1 MDRENKSFD
10 ENGLQFAWDS
20 SSLKTFET
28 CPRKYFY
35 EIIEGWEPFDKSVHL
50 VFGGHYASALERYYK
65 FRAMGQTMAD
75 ALDNVLALALLET
88 WNHKTIDGR
97 RQPGGAPWISGHPAK
112 TRENLIRS
120 IVWYVDQFDGEGVE
134 VVTLRDGKPAV
145 EYSFTVELTDDILWC
160 GHIDRL
166 VTYAGDYYIM
176 DQKAQPI
183 TSRILTPWGWVRI
196 GDLEVGMFAMGV
208 EGTPVKIKGL
218 YPKGVTKVFRVE
230 FSDGSVVECG
240 EDHLWTVGTQFSDK
254 WQTLPLTKIVQK
266 THKRYHVP
274 IMKAA
279 QFAYNDL
286 PLDPFVLGTLLGDGY
301 LAGNSIQLSTSH
313 DWLIEAVAGRLNGD
327 EIHKSSEFN
336 YSLTIKGG
344 RTLSA
349 IRELGLKDK
358 KSRDKFIPEQ
368 YLFASEAQRRD
379 LLNGLLL
386 TDGSWNGNSRIYDT
400 MSLQLVKDVCS
411 LVRSLGGQARFRD
424 RGDDCY
430 RASLRM
436 PEFPTGL
443 GRRYIKS
450 VKEIG
455 KAETVCIE
463 VDAEDGLYITDDYV
477 VTHNTT
483 GHTITQRFFDQF
495 NPDTQMT
502 GYTFAGQII
511 YNLPVKGVI
520 IDGAQIAVGFTRF
533 ERGYTFRTQ
542 DQLEE
547 WHQDAVHNIA
557 RARSMTQENYFPMN
571 TTACG
576 NYGGCPFRDV
586 CSRPKAVRENFLKQK
601 FVKSRNWDPLE
612 RR

>member
-1 MDRENKSFD
+1 MERENKSFD

-50 VFGGHYASALERYYK
+50 VFGAHYASALERYYK

-88 WNHKTIDGR
+88 WNHKTIDGV

-166 VTYAGDYYIM
+166 VTYAGEYYIM
-176 DQKAQPI
+176 DQK
-183 TSRILTPWGWVRI
+183 
-196 GDLEVGMFAMGV
+196 
-208 EGTPVKIKGL
+208 
-218 YPKGVTKVFRVE
+218 
-230 FSDGSVVECG
+230 
-240 EDHLWTVGTQFSDK
+240 
-254 WQTLPLTKIVQK
+254 
-266 THKRYHVP
+266 
-274 IMKAA
+274 
-279 QFAYNDL
+279 
-286 PLDPFVLGTLLGDGY
+286 
-301 LAGNSIQLSTSH
+301 
-313 DWLIEAVAGRLNGD
+313 
-327 EIHKSSEFN
+327 
-336 YSLTIKGG
+336 
-344 RTLSA
+344 
-349 IRELGLKDK
+349 
-358 KSRDKFIPEQ
+358 
-368 YLFASEAQRRD
+368 
-379 LLNGLLL
+379 
-386 TDGSWNGNSRIYDT
+386 
-400 MSLQLVKDVCS
+400 
-411 LVRSLGGQARFRD
+411 
-424 RGDDCY
+424 
-430 RASLRM
+430 
-436 PEFPTGL
+436 
-443 GRRYIKS
+443 
-450 VKEIG
+450 
-455 KAETVCIE
+455 
-463 VDAEDGLYITDDYV
+463 
-477 VTHNTT
+477 TT